1 MEQDTQVLVVL
12 ALGIVA
18 LCVIARCSGRKLS
31 AAEQIAFGL
40 LVGGVLE
47 PSLAEMPVGEAVQF
61 ERQGYFCPDPTSR
74 SDAPWCST
82 ARSSYATPGQSCRW
96 WVILL

>member
-18 LCVIARCSGRKLS
+18 LCVIARYSGRKLS

-40 LVGGVLE
+40 LVGG
-47 PSLAEMPVGEAVQF
+47 APVPA
-61 ERQGYFCPDPTSR
+61 
-74 SDAPWCST
+74 
-82 ARSSYATPGQSCRW
+82 
-96 WVILL
+96 ILWLRP

>member
-40 LVGGVLE
+40 LVGGALVPALI
-47 PSLAEMPVGEAVQF
+47 
-61 ERQGYFCPDPTSR
+61 
-74 SDAPWCST
+74 W
-82 ARSSYATPGQSCRW
+82 
-96 WVILL
+96 LLP